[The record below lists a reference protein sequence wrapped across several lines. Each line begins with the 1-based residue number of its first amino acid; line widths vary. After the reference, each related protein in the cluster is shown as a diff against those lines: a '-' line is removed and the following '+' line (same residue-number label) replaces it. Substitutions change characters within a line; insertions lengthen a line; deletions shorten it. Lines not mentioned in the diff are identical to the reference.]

1 MAITMPEPRI
11 IEGYKR
17 TYHPLYYR
25 WQRMMRDPYWDC
37 DLIFK
42 SFYGFTQWFNSQFH
56 NQPVD
61 YTLVL
66 KRRNQTLPWTIEN
79 TYLST
84 NRQTNRQPLF
94 DSFTEQQKQQLN
106 QLISQNA
113 TISRISH
120 VFKINRKTAKRLKQM
135 AINANEEP

>member
-42 SFYGFTQWFNSQFH
+42 SVYGFTQWFNSQLP
-56 NQPVD
+56 NPPVD

>member
-1 MAITMPEPRI
+1 MPEPRI
-11 IEGYKR
+11 IDGYKR
-17 TYHPLYYR
+17 SYHPLYSR
-25 WQRMMRDPYWDC
+25 WQRMMKDPFWDC
-37 DLIFK
+37 DPIFK

-56 NQPVD
+56 NQPVN

-94 DSFTEQQKQQLN
+94 DSLTEQQKQQLN

-120 VFKINRKTAKRLKQM
+120 VFKIHRQTAKRLKQT
-135 AINANEEP
+135 AINANEDP

>member
-1 MAITMPEPRI
+1 MSEPRI
-11 IEGYKR
+11 IDGYKR
-17 TYHPLYYR
+17 SHHPLYYR
-25 WQRMMRDPYWDC
+25 WQRMIKDPFWDC
-37 DLIFK
+37 DPIFK
-42 SFYGFTQWFNSQFH
+42 SFYSFTQWFNNQFH
-56 NQPVD
+56 NQFDNQPVN

-79 TYLST
+79 TYLSS

-94 DSFTEQQKQQLN
+94 DSFTDKQKQQLN
-106 QLISQNA
+106 LLIAQNA

-120 VFKINRKTAKRLKQM
+120 VFKINWRTAKRLKQT